1 MELLITSGVGLVAFV
16 VLLVLRSPA
25 ELRNPAKMTI
35 AALSSVNIAGAF
47 GLAWFATRMLRH
59 DGVMPIEL
67 SITVGLA
74 LILAAITAY
83 GMVLE
88 RCRRITSALIVLFAT
103 AGPTLIAI
111 GFLFYL
117 DANPIDMR

>member
-1 MELLITSGVGLVAFV
+1 MELLITSGVGVVAFV
-16 VLLVLRSPA
+16 VLLILRPA
-25 ELRNPAKMTI
+25 GELHDPAKMTV

-83 GMVLE
+83 GRVLE
-88 RCRRITSALIVLFAT
+88 RRRRTTSALIVLLAT
-103 AGPTLIAI
+103 AGPTLLAI

-117 DANPIDMR
+117 DAHPIDMR